1 MYIYIDRERER
12 EKIESSNRRIHL
24 QNHFEVHN
32 DFDQHSD
39 MAKFLQICHKKTN
52 YQNSFWVILCSS
64 YNEFGKMRA
73 KRSTWKCLS
82 ACYVT
87 CIICLYVP
95 LAFHTCNIVM
105 EMILTYFRSMFLSHE
120 NRTFDFAINPVD

>member
-1 MYIYIDRERER
+1 
-12 EKIESSNRRIHL
+12 
-24 QNHFEVHN
+24 
-32 DFDQHSD
+32 
-39 MAKFLQICHKKTN
+39 
-52 YQNSFWVILCSS
+52 
-64 YNEFGKMRA
+64 MRA

-105 EMILTYFRSMFLSHE
+105 EMILTYFRAMFLSHE
-120 NRTFDFAINPVD
+120 NRTFDFAIKPVDWFLQRVNIGLEMVKNMLALFIIQASSYSFVMV